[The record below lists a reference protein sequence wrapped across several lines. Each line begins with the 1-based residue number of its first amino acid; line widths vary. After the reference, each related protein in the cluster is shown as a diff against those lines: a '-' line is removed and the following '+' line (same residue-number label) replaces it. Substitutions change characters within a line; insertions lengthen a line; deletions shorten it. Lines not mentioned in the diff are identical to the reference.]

1 MVFYLMMSQKKLVH
15 FNLPQNYKRCILFEQ
30 FPYLSHVKNLT
41 LNKIVKNGIVDD
53 VQLQKYLL
61 ATGLLQDGIQQS
73 LDMVVID
80 GFFNNAPVRR
90 ELDQKYPTLMKK
102 PDPVNVVSKDKA
114 HFDPIIGSLAAPLSN
129 NEEAIFEQIKK
140 DQQERSERSA
150 KLKRF
155 NNKNNNDDDDND
167 DDDGGGDLPCLLT
180 PPLFPL
186 KNNEF
191 DSEFDSDDKKL
202 APTQKFLLDKPQ
214 KRKASHC
221 SRQKS
226 SCRCTTT
233 RKNNSKK
240 G

>member
-1 MVFYLMMSQKKLVH
+1 
-15 FNLPQNYKRCILFEQ
+15 
-30 FPYLSHVKNLT
+30 
-41 LNKIVKNGIVDD
+41 
-53 VQLQKYLL
+53 
-61 ATGLLQDGIQQS
+61 
-73 LDMVVID
+73 
-80 GFFNNAPVRR
+80 
-90 ELDQKYPTLMKK
+90 MKK

-114 HFDPIIGSLAAPLSN
+114 HFDPIIGSLAAQLSN

-180 PPLFPL
+180 PSLFPL